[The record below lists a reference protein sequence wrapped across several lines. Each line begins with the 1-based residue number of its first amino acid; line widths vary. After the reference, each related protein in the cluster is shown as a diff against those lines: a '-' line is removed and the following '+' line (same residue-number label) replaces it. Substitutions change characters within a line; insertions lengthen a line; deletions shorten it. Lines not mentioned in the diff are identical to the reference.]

1 MRIGGPDAAFFVHD
15 SIKLYGLQFYLN
27 GRLTRLWD
35 QQPPPRGQQDARTV
49 LAGLKSHPENKTCV
63 FISTSRKHEGELSD
77 LLDEM
82 GLVHELQRSK
92 AGYALL
98 LVHLN
103 ETGPGPAS

>member
-1 MRIGGPDAAFFVHD
+1 M
-15 SIKLYGLQFYLN
+15 
-27 GRLTRLWD
+27 GRST
-35 QQPPPRGQQDARTV
+35 PPRGQQDARTV

-82 GLVHELQRSK
+82 GFVHELQRSK